1 MKVEIILHFFFITFT
16 IKLIFIIKITFVFTK
31 LNNNNLLIMA
41 NLKIG
46 SLQHKRSSVVND
58 KNGIKTP
65 KLPTKEQLEFGEIA
79 INYAKDYETLSIK
92 NSSGDVVTFSSD
104 SIIDKKIDDIRDDLA
119 SVVSVK
125 LGEDTPESENFLNF
139 EEESGGTQ
147 ALAVRSIDA
156 NATKLKNKIVVAG
169 IDGQL
174 GAGNY
179 KNGDEIDAGTDIQTI
194 LQNILSKE
202 LYATPT
208 STTGTITASIDKP
221 TVILDNSGTVEVG
234 TLITM
239 TAATVTDS
247 KVSTTQQKVEGMTYG
262 YSVAD
267 DDTVDV
273 TATTISKSWTTAATG
288 GDYKMSATVTGFN
301 ADTTTH
307 AQTTPATV
315 TAKTMPQT
323 VLGCAV
329 EGNNTITVSATG
341 DTFTGSVDGIDSV
354 YHCSNL
360 GHTDA
365 AKKTTAIAAI
375 NDKVS
380 NTPTNS
386 QTVTVKGVYKYFL
399 GYSTNTVC
407 SQFDSAS
414 VRALTTRTGDIT
426 KDGTTTIV
434 NDTAI
439 TSNGYSI
446 VVACPS
452 TYKLATIKNSFGVS
466 MLENFTSVGEVNVTT
481 GSITTKYKV
490 YVYPV
495 MGGAEVEFKNV
506 TLTKA

>member
-1 MKVEIILHFFFITFT
+1 
-16 IKLIFIIKITFVFTK
+16 
-31 LNNNNLLIMA
+31 MA

-58 KNGIKTP
+58 ENGIKTP
-65 KLPTKEQLEFGEIA
+65 KLPAPEKLVHGEIA

-104 SIIDKKIDDIRDDLA
+104 SIIDRKIDDIKKDLA

-125 LGEDTPESENFLNF
+125 LGADTPSENFLNF
-139 EEESGGTQ
+139 EDESDGTKV
-147 ALAVRSIDA
+147 LAVRSIDA

-169 IDGQL
+169 IDGKL

-179 KNGDEIDAGTDIQTI
+179 QNGDEIDAGTDIQTI

-202 LYATPT
+202 LYATPSNT
-208 STTGTITASIDKP
+208 IGTMTASIDKP
-221 TVILDNSGTVEVG
+221 TVSLDNSGTVEVG

-239 TAATVTDS
+239 NSAIVSDS
-247 KVSTTQQKVEGMTYG
+247 KVATTPQKVEGMTYG

-267 DDTVDV
+267 DDSVDF
-273 TATTISKSWTTAATG
+273 TATTISKSWTTSATG
-288 GDYKMSATVTGFN
+288 GAYKMSATVNGFN

-307 AQTTPATV
+307 VQTVPATV

-323 VLGCAV
+323 TLGCAA
-329 EGNNTITVSATG
+329 EGSNTITVSATG

-354 YHCSNL
+354 YYCSNL

-380 NTPTNS
+380 NAPTNS

-399 GYSTNTVC
+399 GYSTNKVFD
-407 SQFDSAS
+407 QFTSAS
-414 VRALTTRTGDIT
+414 VRALTKSGDVN

-434 NDTAI
+434 DDTAI
-439 TSNGYSI
+439 KSNGQSI

-452 TYKLATIKNSFGVS
+452 TYKLTTIENSFGIS

>member
-1 MKVEIILHFFFITFT
+1 MDK
-16 IKLIFIIKITFVFTK
+16 K
-31 LNNNNLLIMA
+31 
-41 NLKIG
+41 LKIG

-58 KNGIKTP
+58 NKP
-65 KLPTKEQLEFGEIA
+65 KLPKAGQLEFGEIA

-202 LYATPT
+202 LYATPSNT
-208 STTGTITASIDKP
+208 IGTITASIDKP
-221 TVILDNSGTVEVG
+221 TVSLDNSGTVEVG

-239 TAATVTDS
+239 NSATVTDS
-247 KVSTTQQKVEGMTYG
+247 KVATTPQKVDSMTYG

-267 DDTVDV
+267 DDKADSTG
-273 TATTISKSWTTAATG
+273 TIISKSWTTAATG
-288 GDYKMSATVTGFN
+288 GAYKMSATVNGFN
-301 ADTTTH
+301 ADPTTH
-307 AQTTPATV
+307 VQQTPATV
-315 TAKTMPQT
+315 SAKTMPQT

-329 EGNNTITVSATG
+329 EGNNTITVSVTG

-354 YHCSNL
+354 YYCSNL

-386 QTVTVKGVYKYFL
+386 QTVTVRGVYKYFL
-399 GYSTNTVC
+399 GYSTNKVFN
-407 SQFDSAS
+407 QFTSAS
-414 VRALTTRTGDIT
+414 VRALTTRTGDIN
-426 KDGTTTIV
+426 KDDTTTIV
-434 NDTAI
+434 DSTKI
-439 TSNGYSI
+439 SSNGNSI

-452 TYKLATIKNSFGVS
+452 TYKLATV
-466 MLENFTSVGEVNVTT
+466 ENGIGASILANFSSVGEVNVET

-495 MGGAEVEFKNV
+495 IGGAVVEFKNV

>member
-1 MKVEIILHFFFITFT
+1 MEIILHFFFATFT

-119 SVVSVK
+119 SVVSVE
-125 LGEDTPESENFLNF
+125 LGEDTNDNKNFLKSEN
-139 EEESGGTQ
+139 ESGDTQ
-147 ALAVRSIDA
+147 VLAVRSIDA

-202 LYATPT
+202 LYATPSNT
-208 STTGTITASIDKP
+208 IGTMTASIDKP
-221 TVILDNSGTVEVG
+221 TVSLDNSGTVEVG

-239 TAATVTDS
+239 NSATVTDS
-247 KVSTTQQKVEGMTYG
+247 KVATTPQKVDSMTYG

-267 DDTVDV
+267 DDKADSTG
-273 TATTISKSWTTAATG
+273 TIISKSWTTAATG
-288 GDYKMSATVTGFN
+288 GAYKMSATVNGFN
-301 ADTTTH
+301 ADPTTH
-307 AQTTPATV
+307 VQQTPATV
-315 TAKTMPQT
+315 SAKTMPQT

-329 EGNNTITVSATG
+329 EGNNTITVSVTG

-354 YHCSNL
+354 YYCSNL

-386 QTVTVKGVYKYFL
+386 QTVTVRGVYKYFL
-399 GYSTNTVC
+399 GYSTNKVFN
-407 SQFDSAS
+407 QFTSAS
-414 VRALTTRTGDIT
+414 VRALTTRTGDIN
-426 KDGTTTIV
+426 KDDTTTIV
-434 NDTAI
+434 DSTKI
-439 TSNGYSI
+439 SSNGNSI

-452 TYKLATIKNSFGVS
+452 TYKLATV
-466 MLENFTSVGEVNVTT
+466 ENGIGASILANFSSVGEVNVET

-495 MGGAEVEFKNV
+495 IGGAVVEFKNV

>member
-1 MKVEIILHFFFITFT
+1 MKVEIILHFFFATFT

-119 SVVSVK
+119 SVVSVE
-125 LGEDTPESENFLNF
+125 LGEDTNDNKNFLKSEN
-139 EEESGGTQ
+139 ESGDTQ
-147 ALAVRSIDA
+147 VLAVRAIDA

-202 LYATPT
+202 LYATPSNT
-208 STTGTITASIDKP
+208 IGTMTASIDKP
-221 TVILDNSGTVEVG
+221 TVSLDNSGTVEVG

-239 TAATVTDS
+239 NSATVTDS
-247 KVSTTQQKVEGMTYG
+247 KVATTPQKVDSMTYG

-267 DDTVDV
+267 DDKADSTG
-273 TATTISKSWTTAATG
+273 TIISKSWTTAATG
-288 GDYKMSATVTGFN
+288 GAYKMSATVNGFN
-301 ADTTTH
+301 ADPTTH
-307 AQTTPATV
+307 VQQTPATV
-315 TAKTMPQT
+315 SAKTMPQT

-329 EGNNTITVSATG
+329 EGNNTITVSVTG

-354 YHCSNL
+354 YYCSNL

-386 QTVTVKGVYKYFL
+386 QTVTVRGVYKYFL
-399 GYSTNTVC
+399 GYSTNKVFN
-407 SQFDSAS
+407 QFTSAS
-414 VRALTTRTGDIT
+414 VRALTTRTGDIN
-426 KDGTTTIV
+426 KDDTTTIV
-434 NDTAI
+434 DSTKI
-439 TSNGYSI
+439 SSNGNSI

-452 TYKLATIKNSFGVS
+452 TYKLATV
-466 MLENFTSVGEVNVTT
+466 ENGIGASILANFSSVGEVNVET

-495 MGGAEVEFKNV
+495 IGGAVVEFKNV

>member
-1 MKVEIILHFFFITFT
+1 
-16 IKLIFIIKITFVFTK
+16 
-31 LNNNNLLIMA
+31 MA

-58 KNGIKTP
+58 ENGIKTP

-104 SIIDKKIDDIRDDLA
+104 SIIDKKIDDIRDNLA

-125 LGEDTPESENFLNF
+125 LGEDTLESENFLNF
-139 EEESGGTQ
+139 EEESGGTK

-208 STTGTITASIDKP
+208 STTGTMTATIDKP

-239 TAATVTDS
+239 TSATVANS
-247 KVSTTQQKVEGMTYG
+247 KVATTEQSVNGMTYG
-262 YSVAD
+262 YSVD
-267 DDTVDV
+267 NDNTVDS
-273 TATTISKSWTTAATG
+273 TATTISKSWTTTATG
-288 GDYKMSATVTGFN
+288 GDYKMSATVNGFN

-307 AQTTPATV
+307 IQQTPATV

-323 VLGCAV
+323 TLGCAA
-329 EGNNTITVSATG
+329 EGSNTITVSATG

-354 YHCSNL
+354 YYCSNL

-365 AKKTTAIAAI
+365 SKKTTAIAAI
-375 NDKVS
+375 TDKVS
-380 NTPTNS
+380 NAPTNS
-386 QTVTVKGVYKYFL
+386 QTVTVNGKYKYFM
-399 GYSTNTVC
+399 GNSTAQVVSDLNPDSIRGLEISGWTTVN
-407 SQFDSAS
+407 
-414 VRALTTRTGDIT
+414 
-426 KDGTTTIV
+426 GTTTIKDA
-434 NDTAI
+434 NTI
-439 TSNGYSI
+439 WESNGHSI
-446 VVACPS
+446 VIACPNKYALD
-452 TYKLATIKNSFGVS
+452 TVTDS
-466 MLENFTSVGEVNVTT
+466 MGNDSKSLFSEIGTVDVTT
-481 GSITTKYKV
+481 GSINTTYNV
-490 YVYPV
+490 YIFPIESGTV
-495 MGGAEVEFKNV
+495 MKLKNI
-506 TLTKA
+506 TLK

>member
-1 MKVEIILHFFFITFT
+1 
-16 IKLIFIIKITFVFTK
+16 
-31 LNNNNLLIMA
+31 MA

-46 SLQHKRSSVVND
+46 SLQHKRSLVVND
-58 KNGIKTP
+58 ENGIKTP
-65 KLPTKEQLEFGEIA
+65 KLPAPEKLVYGEIA

-92 NSSGDVVTFSSD
+92 NDANNVVTFSSD
-104 SIIDKKIDDIRDDLA
+104 SIIDKKLDDIKKDLA

-125 LGEDTPESENFLNF
+125 LGADTPSENFLNF
-139 EEESGGTQ
+139 EDESDGTKV
-147 ALAVRSIDA
+147 LAVRSIDA
-156 NATKLKNKIVVAG
+156 NATKLKNKIIVAG

-202 LYATPT
+202 LYATPSNT
-208 STTGTITASIDKP
+208 IGTITASIDKP
-221 TVILDNSGTVEVG
+221 TVSLDNSGTVEVG

-239 TAATVTDS
+239 NSATVANS
-247 KVSTTQQKVEGMTYG
+247 KVATTPQKVEGMTYG

-267 DDTVDV
+267 DDSVDS
-273 TATTISKSWTTAATG
+273 TETIISKSWTTAATG
-288 GDYKMSATVTGFN
+288 GAYKMSATVTGFN

-307 AQTTPATV
+307 VQTTPATV

-341 DTFTGSVDGIDSV
+341 DTFTGSVDGIESV

-365 AKKTTAIAAI
+365 AKKTTAIASI
-375 NDKVS
+375 NNKVS

-399 GYSTNTVC
+399 GYSTNKVFN
-407 SQFDSAS
+407 QFDSAS
-414 VRALTTRTGDIT
+414 VRALTTRTGDIN
-426 KDGTTTIV
+426 KDGITTIV
-434 NDTAI
+434 NATAI
-439 TSNGYSI
+439 TSNGQSI

-452 TYKLATIKNSFGVS
+452 TYKLTTIENSFGVS
-466 MLENFTSVGEVNVTT
+466 LLANFSSVGEVNVTT
-481 GSITTKYKV
+481 GSITTTYKV

>member
-1 MKVEIILHFFFITFT
+1 
-16 IKLIFIIKITFVFTK
+16 
-31 LNNNNLLIMA
+31 MA

-58 KNGIKTP
+58 ENGIKTP
-65 KLPTKEQLEFGEIA
+65 KLPTKGQLEFGEIA

-104 SIIDKKIDDIRDDLA
+104 SIINKKIDNIK
-119 SVVSVK
+119 SVK
-125 LGEDTPESENFLNF
+125 LGEDTPSENFLNF
-139 EEESGGTQ
+139 DDDGVS
-147 ALAVRSIDA
+147 LAVRSIDA

-169 IDGQL
+169 INGQL

-179 KNGDEIDAGTDIQTI
+179 KNGDEIVAGTDIQTI

-202 LYATPT
+202 LYATPSNT
-208 STTGTITASIDKP
+208 IGTMTASIDKP
-221 TVILDNSGTVEVG
+221 TVSLDNNGTVEVG

-247 KVSTTQQKVEGMTYG
+247 KVVTTPQKVEGMTYG

-267 DDTVDV
+267 DDDVDS
-273 TATTISKSWTTAATG
+273 TETTISKSWTTSATG

-307 AQTTPATV
+307 VQTVPATV

-323 VLGCAV
+323 TLGCAA
-329 EGNNTITVSATG
+329 EGSNTISVSVTG

-354 YHCSNL
+354 YYCSNL

-380 NTPTNS
+380 NSPTNS
-386 QTVTVKGVYKYFL
+386 QTVTVNGKYKYFM
-399 GYSTNTVC
+399 GNSTAQVVSDLNSELIRGLENSGWITVN
-407 SQFDSAS
+407 
-414 VRALTTRTGDIT
+414 
-426 KDGTTTIV
+426 GTTTIKDA
-434 NDTAI
+434 NTI
-439 TSNGYSI
+439 WESNGHSI
-446 VVACPS
+446 VIACPNKYALD
-452 TYKLATIKNSFGVS
+452 TVTDS
-466 MLENFTSVGEVNVTT
+466 MGNDSKSLFSEIGTVDVTT
-481 GSITTKYKV
+481 GSINTTYNV
-490 YVYPV
+490 YIFPIESGTV
-495 MGGAEVEFKNV
+495 MKLKNI
-506 TLTKA
+506 TLK

>member
-1 MKVEIILHFFFITFT
+1 
-16 IKLIFIIKITFVFTK
+16 
-31 LNNNNLLIMA
+31 MA

-119 SVVSVK
+119 SVVSVT
-125 LGEDTPESENFLNF
+125 LGEDTNDNKNFLKSEN
-139 EEESGGTQ
+139 ESGDTQ
-147 ALAVRSIDA
+147 VLAVRSIDA

-202 LYATPT
+202 LYATPSNT
-208 STTGTITASIDKP
+208 IGTMTASIDKP
-221 TVILDNSGTVEVG
+221 TVSLDNSGTVEVG

-239 TAATVTDS
+239 NSAIVSDS
-247 KVSTTQQKVEGMTYG
+247 KVTTTPQKVEGMTYG

-267 DDTVDV
+267 DDEVDS
-273 TATTISKSWTTAATG
+273 TDQSISKSWTTAATG
-288 GDYKMSATVTGFN
+288 GAYKMSATVNGFN

-307 AQTTPATV
+307 VQTTPATV
-315 TAKTMPQT
+315 SAKTMSQT
-323 VLGCAV
+323 VLGCAA
-329 EGNNTITVSATG
+329 EGSNTITVSATG
-341 DTFTGSVDGIDSV
+341 DTFTGSVDGIESV

-365 AKKTTAIAAI
+365 SKKTTAIAAI
-375 NDKVS
+375 TDKVS
-380 NTPTNS
+380 NAPTNS

-399 GYSTNTVC
+399 GYSTNKVFG
-407 SQFDSAS
+407 QFDSAS

-426 KDGTTTIV
+426 KDATTTIV
-434 NDTAI
+434 DDTAI
-439 TSNGYSI
+439 KSNGQSI

-466 MLENFTSVGEVNVTT
+466 MLENFSSVGEVDVTT

>member
-1 MKVEIILHFFFITFT
+1 MEIILHFFFITFT

-58 KNGIKTP
+58 ENGIKTP

-104 SIIDKKIDDIRDDLA
+104 SIIDKKIDDIRDNLA

-125 LGEDTPESENFLNF
+125 LGEDTLESENFLNF
-139 EEESGGTQ
+139 EEESGGTK

-208 STTGTITASIDKP
+208 STTGTMTATIDKP

-239 TAATVTDS
+239 TSATVANS
-247 KVSTTQQKVEGMTYG
+247 KVATTEQSVNGMTYG
-262 YSVAD
+262 YSVD
-267 DDTVDV
+267 NDNTVDS
-273 TATTISKSWTTAATG
+273 TATTISKSWTTTATG
-288 GDYKMSATVTGFN
+288 GDYKMSATVNGFN

-307 AQTTPATV
+307 IQQTPATV

-323 VLGCAV
+323 TLGCAA
-329 EGNNTITVSATG
+329 EGSNTITVSATG

-354 YHCSNL
+354 YYCSNL

-365 AKKTTAIAAI
+365 SKKTTAIAAI
-375 NDKVS
+375 TDKVS
-380 NTPTNS
+380 NAPTNS
-386 QTVTVKGVYKYFL
+386 QTVTVNGKYKYFM
-399 GYSTNTVC
+399 GNSTAQVVSDLNPDSIRGLEISGWTTVN
-407 SQFDSAS
+407 
-414 VRALTTRTGDIT
+414 
-426 KDGTTTIV
+426 GTTTIKDA
-434 NDTAI
+434 NTI
-439 TSNGYSI
+439 WESNGHSI
-446 VVACPS
+446 VIACPNKYALD
-452 TYKLATIKNSFGVS
+452 TVTDS
-466 MLENFTSVGEVNVTT
+466 MGNDSKSLFSEIGTVDVTT
-481 GSITTKYKV
+481 GSINTTYNV
-490 YVYPV
+490 YIFPIESGTV
-495 MGGAEVEFKNV
+495 MKLKNI
-506 TLTKA
+506 TLK

>member
-1 MKVEIILHFFFITFT
+1 
-16 IKLIFIIKITFVFTK
+16 
-31 LNNNNLLIMA
+31 MA

-119 SVVSVK
+119 SVVSVE
-125 LGEDTPESENFLNF
+125 LGEDTNDNKNFLKSEN
-139 EEESGGTQ
+139 ESGDTQ
-147 ALAVRSIDA
+147 VLAVRSIDA

-239 TAATVTDS
+239 TSATVANS
-247 KVSTTQQKVEGMTYG
+247 KVATTEQSVNGMTYG
-262 YSVAD
+262 YSVD
-267 DDTVDV
+267 NDNTVDS
-273 TATTISKSWTTAATG
+273 TATTISKSWTTTATG
-288 GDYKMSATVTGFN
+288 GDYKMSATVNGFN

-307 AQTTPATV
+307 IQQTPATV

-323 VLGCAV
+323 TLGCAA
-329 EGNNTITVSATG
+329 EGSNTITVSATG

-354 YHCSNL
+354 YYCSNL

-365 AKKTTAIAAI
+365 SKKTTAIAAI
-375 NDKVS
+375 TDKVS
-380 NTPTNS
+380 NAPTNS
-386 QTVTVKGVYKYFL
+386 QTVTVNGKYKYFM
-399 GYSTNTVC
+399 GNSTAQVVSDLNSDSIRVLEISGWITVN
-407 SQFDSAS
+407 
-414 VRALTTRTGDIT
+414 
-426 KDGTTTIV
+426 GTTTIKDA
-434 NDTAI
+434 NTI
-439 TSNGYSI
+439 WESNGYSI
-446 VVACPS
+446 VIACPNKYALD
-452 TYKLATIKNSFGVS
+452 TVTDS
-466 MLENFTSVGEVNVTT
+466 MGNDSKSLFSEIGTVDVTT
-481 GSITTKYKV
+481 GSINTTYNV
-490 YVYPV
+490 YIFPIESGTV
-495 MGGAEVEFKNV
+495 MKLKNI
-506 TLTKA
+506 TLK